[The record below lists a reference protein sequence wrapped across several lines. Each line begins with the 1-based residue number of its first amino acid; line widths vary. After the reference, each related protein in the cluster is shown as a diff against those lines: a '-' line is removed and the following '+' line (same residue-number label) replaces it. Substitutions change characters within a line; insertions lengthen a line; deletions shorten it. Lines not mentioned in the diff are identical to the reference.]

1 MWLKVTALRQAQGPS
16 LRGAAAGIGRHGTVA
31 AVALPDTRQRL
42 RRGAEHRDRVWDYI
56 RSLKIVVQFDNQFVN
71 DCV

>member
-16 LRGAAAGIGRHGTVA
+16 LRGAAAGIGRRGTVA

-42 RRGAEHRDRVWDYI
+42 RRGAEHLGGDWDGDGAI
-56 RSLKIVVQFDNQFVN
+56 FVGESSALIN
-71 DCV
+71 KE

>member
-16 LRGAAAGIGRHGTVA
+16 LRGAAAGIGRRGTVA

-42 RRGAEHRDRVWDYI
+42 RRGAECLGGD
-56 RSLKIVVQFDNQFVN
+56 LN
-71 DCV
+71 DH